1 MRNPFP
7 FSFVKKSIITYILAL
22 ITVAVIYPRYALD
35 FQWILFGLIS
45 VFVFFYYSQK
55 QNVKWIGYSQTKF
68 CNTIF
73 YTALIIRVAYVIF
86 SYVYY
91 DIATGRPFEF
101 GVGDSMNYHW
111 KAQWILEMFRTNN
124 LKEYNKFLTE
134 ELSDAGYASY
144 LSFIYSVTGESIIV
158 VRLLKA
164 LWGALICILI
174 YKLAYRS
181 FGENIGR
188 LSAIFCVFMPNL
200 VYYCGLHLKEIE
212 MTLLTVFFVE
222 RTDFFLRQNK
232 ISILQIFFLLFIA
245 TITFSFRTALGVI
258 LFLSL
263 TATVFLTSK
272 KIISITKRILMGLIS
287 ALFIF
292 SVIWSNASIQS
303 GVQEILEKGSSEQ
316 QGNMAWRSV
325 RKNGNEFAKYAGA
338 AVFAPLIFTIPF
350 PTIVETPDQENQ
362 KMINGGNF
370 CKNVLS
376 FFTIV
381 SIVSLFYSGE
391 WRKHVLLLS
400 VFVGYLVVLVFS
412 SYAQSERFHMPIL
425 PFAMIM
431 FSYGIYFIAQKRK
444 TFYFNYWLCFLFIA
458 IIAWS
463 WFKLAGRGLV

>member
-1 MRNPFP
+1 MKNPFQYNI
-7 FSFVKKSIITYILAL
+7 VQKSIMTYILSL
-22 ITVAVIYPRYALD
+22 LFVYILFYDYSLD
-35 FQWILFGLIS
+35 FQWIVFGIVE
-45 VFVFFYYSQK
+45 VFGFFYFSQK
-55 QNVKWIGYSQTKF
+55 QNVKWTRYSQKKF
-68 CNTIF
+68 CETIF
-73 YTALIIRVAYVIF
+73 LTALVLRVAYVIF
-86 SYVYY
+86 SYIYY
-91 DIATGRPFEF
+91 DTITGIPFEYSAA
-101 GVGDSMNYHW
+101 DSYNYHT

-124 LKEYNKFLTE
+124 LKEYKKFLTE

-188 LSAIFCVFMPNL
+188 LAAIFCVFMPNL

-232 ISILQIFFLLFIA
+232 ISILQIIFLLFIA
-245 TITFSFRTALGVI
+245 TIAFSFRTALGAV
-258 LFLSL
+258 LFISL
-263 TATVFLTSK
+263 AATIFLTSK
-272 KIISITKRILMGLIS
+272 KSVSISKRIFIGLIS
-287 ALFIF
+287 VIFIF
-292 SVIWSNASIQS
+292 SVIWSNVSIRS
-303 GVQEILEKGSSEQ
+303 DVQKILEAGSSEQ
-316 QGNMAWRSV
+316 QGNMEWRSV
-325 RKNGNEFAKYAGA
+325 RKNGNDFAKYAGA

-350 PTIVETPDQENQ
+350 PTIVETPNQENQ

-381 SIVSLFYSGE
+381 SIISLFFSGE

-400 VFVGYLVVLVFS
+400 VYVGYLVVLVFS
-412 SYAQSERFHMPIL
+412 SYAHSERFHMPIL

-431 FSYGIYFIAQKRK
+431 FSYGINFIAQKRK
-444 TFYFNYWLCFLFIA
+444 IFYFNYWLCFLFIA